1 MILSAFCRSY
11 RGLGP
16 CFSGLLTD
24 IATTLLV
31 ALDPVESKIVA

>member
-24 IATTLLV
+24 IATLLV
-31 ALDPVESKIVA
+31 AVDPVESKIVA